1 MAETILIDGFGPVP
15 VYRPDSVGDAGEQI
29 RMSVAN
35 QQAIYPLGGR
45 TALDIGVPPTKPGIA
60 LDLRGLNSVIDYP
73 AADMTVTVQAG
84 TTVSALQTLLAKERQ
99 WLPVDLARPDAA
111 TLGGALAVNSSGP
124 RRLGYG
130 TLRDYLIGISFL
142 TDAGEEVKGGGR
154 VVKNVAGYDLMK
166 LHLGAL
172 GTLGVITQ
180 LTFKVKPVPE
190 ERAVLIFG
198 TTTDRIA
205 ATLDQLHATNGR
217 PIAVDVLN
225 AGAANAVGLL
235 SSSPWTVVVGF
246 EEKAVT
252 VATQLATVQME
263 FGLSGDV
270 RTGEDATAVWST
282 LTDLPCRPESTFVRK
297 ASVRPSQVAEVL
309 SRAEGKGD
317 LIHAHAL
324 SGIVWLHSTADST
337 HTVPGTVVTRT
348 APAEW
353 KTSERVWGK
362 PASDW
367 ALKAH
372 IKQTLDPGNV
382 FNAGRVFAIIHGDQM
397 GQ

>member
-1 MAETILIDGFGPVP
+1 MAETILIDGVGPFS
-15 VYRPDSVGDAGEQI
+15 VYRPTSIADAREQI
-29 RMSVAN
+29 RQAAAN
-35 QQAIYPLGGR
+35 KQAIYTLGGR
-45 TALDIGVPPTKPGIA
+45 TALEIGGPPSKPGIA
-60 LDLRGLNSVIDYP
+60 LDLCNHNAIIDYP

-84 TTVSALQTLLAKERQ
+84 ITVSTLQAVLAEKKQ

-111 TLGGALAVNSSGP
+111 TLGGAVAVNASGP

-142 TDAGEEVKGGGR
+142 TDSGEEVRGGGR

-172 GTLGVITQ
+172 GSLGIVTQ
-180 LTFKVKPVPE
+180 LTFKVKPLPDD
-190 ERAVLIFG
+190 RAVMIFP
-198 TTTDRIA
+198 TTTDRLA
-205 ATLDQLHATNGR
+205 VTLDMLHANNGR

-225 AGAANAVGLL
+225 AAAAKAVGVPAT
-235 SSSPWTVVVGF
+235 SPWTVVAGF

-252 VATQLATVQME
+252 VASQLAMVQME

-270 RTGEDATAVWST
+270 RTGDDANAVWSQ
-282 LTDLPCRPESTFVRK
+282 LTDLPCRPDSKFVRK
-297 ASVRPSQVAEVL
+297 ASIRLSQVAEVL
-309 SRAEGKGD
+309 TSAEGNVD

-324 SGIVWLHSTADST
+324 SGIIWLHSTAEST
-337 HTVPGTVVTRT
+337 LDIPGTVVTRT

-353 KTSERVWGK
+353 KTPERVWGK

-382 FNAGRVFAIIHGDQM
+382 FNPGRIW
-397 GQ
+397 

>member
-1 MAETILIDGFGPVP
+1 MAETILIDGFGPAT
-15 VYRPDSVGDAGEQI
+15 VYRPTSVADASDQI
-29 RMSVAN
+29 RQAAACK
-35 QQAIYPLGGR
+35 QAIYSLGGR

-60 LDLRGLNSVIDYP
+60 LDLSGLNAVIDYP

-84 TTVSALQTLLAKERQ
+84 TTVSTLQALLAKERQ

-111 TLGGALAVNSSGP
+111 SLGGAIAVNASGP

-180 LTFKVKPVPE
+180 LTFKVKPMPE
-190 ERAVLIFG
+190 ERTVMIFG
-198 TTTDRIA
+198 TTTDRLV
-205 ATLDQLHATNGR
+205 ATLDLLHATNGR

-225 AGAANAVGLL
+225 ATAAKAVGLPSTL
-235 SSSPWTVVVGF
+235 PWTFVVGF

-252 VATQLATVQME
+252 VATQLALLQME
-263 FGLSGDV
+263 LALSGDV
-270 RTGEDATAVWST
+270 RTGKDAAAVWSM
-282 LTDLPCRPESTFVRK
+282 LTDLPCRSESTFVRK
-297 ASVRPSQVAEVL
+297 VSVRPSQVAEVL
-309 SRAEGKGD
+309 ASAEGKAE

-324 SGIVWLHSTADST
+324 SGIVWLHSTTENTLAI
-337 HTVPGTVVTRT
+337 PGTVVTRT

-367 ALKAH
+367 SLKAH

-382 FNAGRVFAIIHGDQM
+382 FNPGRVW
-397 GQ
+397 

>member
-1 MAETILIDGFGPVP
+1 MMAETILIDGFGPLS
-15 VYRPDSVGDAGEQI
+15 VYRPASVADAGEQI
-29 RMSVAN
+29 RQAVAN
-35 QQAIYPLGGR
+35 KLAIYPLGGR
-45 TALDIGVPPTKPGIA
+45 TALEIGVPPAKLGIA
-60 LDLRGLNSVIDYP
+60 LDLCGQNALIDYP

-84 TTVSALQTLLAKERQ
+84 MTVSALQALLAKERQ
-99 WLPVDLARPDAA
+99 WLPIDLARPDAA
-111 TLGGALAVNSSGP
+111 TLGGAVAVNTSGP

-172 GTLGVITQ
+172 GTLGIITQ

-190 ERAVLIFG
+190 ERTVLIFG
-198 TTTDRIA
+198 TTTDRLA
-205 ATLDQLHATNGR
+205 ATLDLLHATNGR

-225 AGAANAVGLL
+225 AAAAKSLGLPT
-235 SSSPWTVVVGF
+235 SSPWTVVVGF

-263 FGLSGDV
+263 LALSGDV
-270 RTGEDATAVWST
+270 RTGTDATSVWSK
-282 LTDLPCRPESTFVRK
+282 LTDLPCRPESTFVCK
-297 ASVRPSQVAEVL
+297 ASVRPSQVAEIL
-309 SRAEGKGD
+309 ASAEGKVD

-324 SGIVWLHSTADST
+324 SGILWLHSAAENTL
-337 HTVPGTVVTRT
+337 VIPGTVVTRT

-353 KTSERVWGK
+353 KTTERVWGK

-382 FNAGRVFAIIHGDQM
+382 FNAGRIWS
-397 GQ
+397 

>member
-15 VYRPDSVGDAGEQI
+15 VHRPTSVADAGGLI
-29 RMSVAN
+29 RQAAADHH
-35 QQAIYPLGGR
+35 AIYPLGGR
-45 TALDIGVPPTKPGIA
+45 TALDIGVPPSKPGIA
-60 LDLRGLNSVIDYP
+60 LDLRGLNAIIDYP

-84 TTVSALQTLLAKERQ
+84 TTVSALQAELAKHKQ
-99 WLPVDLARPDAA
+99 WLPVDFARSDLA
-111 TLGGALAVNSSGP
+111 TIGGAIAVNASGP

-190 ERAVLIFG
+190 DRTVMIFG
-198 TTTDRIA
+198 TTTGRLGK
-205 ATLDQLHATNGR
+205 TLDSLHATNGR

-225 AGAANAVGLL
+225 AAGANAAGLP
-235 SSSPWTVVVGF
+235 SDSPWTVVAGF
-246 EEKAVT
+246 EEKGVT
-252 VATQLATVQME
+252 VSAQLAIVQME

-270 RTGEDATAVWST
+270 RTGADATAVWSK
-282 LTDLPCRPESTFVRK
+282 LTDLPCRAESSFVRK
-297 ASVRPSQVAEVL
+297 TSVRPSQVAEVL
-309 SRAEGKGD
+309 ASAEGKTD

-324 SGIVWLHSTADST
+324 SGIVWLHSSAEST
-337 HTVPGTVVTRT
+337 LAIPGTVVTRT

-353 KTSERVWGK
+353 KTPERVWGK

-367 ALKAH
+367 SLKAH

-382 FNAGRVFAIIHGDQM
+382 FNPARIW
-397 GQ
+397 

>member
-15 VYRPDSVGDAGEQI
+15 VHRPYSVADAGEQI
-29 RMSVAN
+29 RVAAASK
-35 QQAIYPLGGR
+35 QAIYPLGGR
-45 TALDIGVPPTKPGIA
+45 TALEIGVPPTKPGIA
-60 LDLRGLNSVIDYP
+60 IDLRGLNSVIDYP

-84 TTVSALQTLLAKERQ
+84 MSASDLQTLLAKERQ

-111 TLGGALAVNSSGP
+111 TLGGAVAVNASGP
-124 RRLGYG
+124 KRLGYG

-166 LHLGAL
+166 LQIGAL

-180 LTFKVKPVPE
+180 LTFKVKPIPE

-205 ATLDQLHATNGR
+205 STLDKLHATNGR

-225 AGAANAVGLL
+225 PSAANAAGLPT
-235 SSSPWTVVVGF
+235 SSPWTVVVGF
-246 EEKAVT
+246 EEKVVT
-252 VATQLATVQME
+252 VSAQLGTVQME
-263 FGLSGDV
+263 FGQSGDV
-270 RTGEDATAVWST
+270 RTGDDAVAVWSK
-282 LTDLPCRPESTFVRK
+282 LTDLPCRAESTFVRK

-309 SRAEGKGD
+309 ANAEGTVD

-324 SGIVWLHSTADST
+324 SGIIWLHSAAEST
-337 HTVPGTVVTRT
+337 LAIPGTVVTRT

-353 KTSERVWGK
+353 KTPERVWGK

-372 IKQTLDPGNV
+372 IKQTLDPGKV
-382 FNAGRVFAIIHGDQM
+382 FNPGRIW
-397 GQ
+397 